1 MIAFEVLGV
10 PRPQGSKRAF
20 IRGDRAVLVED
31 SKRSRPWRKL
41 VAAAA
46 KKEVEREGVSYGR
59 GVPVRVDVWF
69 TFKRPKSHF
78 TSKGALRKGVSKFH
92 VQKPDRDKLLRCVCD
107 ALTQSGVIYDDCQIV
122 EGDTVKEWGL
132 HSGCVVLVKEVKMG
146 DTSCDASR

>member
-20 IRGDRAVLVED
+20 IRGGRAVLVED

-46 KKEVEREGVSYGR
+46 KKAAEREGVAYGK
-59 GVPVRVDVWF
+59 GVPLRVDVWF
-69 TFKRPKSHF
+69 TFERPKSHF

-122 EGDTVKEWGL
+122 EGDTVKEW
-132 HSGCVVLVKEVKMG
+132 SPVDSCIIWVREVKEGM
-146 DTSCDASR
+146 SCDDLL